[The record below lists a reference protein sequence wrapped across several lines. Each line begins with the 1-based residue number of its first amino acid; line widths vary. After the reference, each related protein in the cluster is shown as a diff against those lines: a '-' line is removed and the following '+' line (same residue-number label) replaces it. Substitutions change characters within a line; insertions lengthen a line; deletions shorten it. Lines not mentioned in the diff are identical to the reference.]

1 MLADANGITVDQLGK
16 EGPEAAAKLPKI
28 AVVDDDPAVCNA
40 LKFSLELEG
49 FALQTYL
56 SAAEAL
62 RAGELDECDCFVIDQ
77 RMPEMTGM
85 ELIEAL
91 RRLQLFAPA
100 ILVVS
105 YPNSAVSAWASKAAV
120 PIVEKPLLG
129 NALFERIREA
139 CALS

>member
-1 MLADANGITVDQLGK
+1 MLDQVVKG
-16 EGPEAAAKLPKI
+16 GDEAAAKRPKV

-49 FALQTYL
+49 FAVRTYCN
-56 SAAEAL
+56 AAEIL
-62 RAGELDECDCFVIDQ
+62 RSSEIDSFHCFVIDQ
-77 RMPEMTGM
+77 RMPEMSGM

-91 RRLQLFAPA
+91 RDRRLFAPV

-105 YPNSAVSAWASKAAV
+105 YPNSAVSKRAAKAAI

-129 NALFERIREA
+129 NALLERIREV
-139 CALS
+139 CERS